1 MAGFGIGDQF
11 ACCSLYWGIYNTF
24 LLMIPKLYLGMV
36 IWSMKG
42 LHLGI
47 SASVT
52 DTLGNEN
59 FLYGVL
65 SSFVATT
72 FTCMQK

>member
-1 MAGFGIGDQF
+1 
-11 ACCSLYWGIYNTF
+11 
-24 LLMIPKLYLGMV
+24 MV

-52 DTLGNEN
+52 DTFRNKN
-59 FLYGVL
+59 FLDGVL

-72 FTCMQK
+72 FTCMQMQK